1 MSATGSPAA
10 RIRTVIATCSP
21 VNADG
26 RPTCRPRIRAAS
38 RAAEFISA
46 DTDTRRCNDF

>member
-1 MSATGSPAA
+1 MSPTDSPAD

-38 RAAEFISA
+38 RAAAARSPINVRS
-46 DTDTRRCNDF
+46 

>member
-1 MSATGSPAA
+1 MSPTDSPAP

-38 RAAEFISA
+38 RAAAARSA
-46 DTDTRRCNDF
+46 INVRS